1 MLEAATVK
9 TLTRAELAQYN
20 GEGGARSYIAHEGKV
35 YDVTGSTLWLE
46 GDHQGQH
53 TAGGDLTD
61 ALADA
66 PHGAEVLEEGFPVVG
81 TLID

>member
-9 TLTRAELAQYN
+9 TFTRAELAKYDGQ
-20 GEGGARSYIAHEGKV
+20 GGARALVAFEGKV

-53 TAGGDLTD
+53 AAGGDLTG

-66 PHGAEVLEEGFPVVG
+66 PHGAEVLEGFPVVG
-81 TLID
+81 TLAD